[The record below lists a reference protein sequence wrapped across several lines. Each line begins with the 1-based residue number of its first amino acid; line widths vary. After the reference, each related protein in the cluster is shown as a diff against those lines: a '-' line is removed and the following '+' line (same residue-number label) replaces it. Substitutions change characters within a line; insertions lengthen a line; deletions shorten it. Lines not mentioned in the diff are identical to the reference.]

1 MDGQVVREDVGD
13 VPGEVIGDDKVM
25 ECDGLW
31 GGEVW
36 ITVEVEALEIA
47 DGGEVER
54 VLDRRR
60 DRRGRDREDG
70 GGDLVGR

>member
-36 ITVEVEALEIA
+36 IAVVEALEIA

>member
-1 MDGQVVREDVGD
+1 VDGQVVREDVGD

-36 ITVEVEALEIA
+36 IAVVEALEIA

>member
-1 MDGQVVREDVGD
+1 MDGQVVRKDVGD

-36 ITVEVEALEIA
+36 IAVVEALEIA
-47 DGGEVER
+47 DGGEV
-54 VLDRRR
+54 VDRRR
-60 DRRGRDREDG
+60 DRRGRDSEDG

>member
-1 MDGQVVREDVGD
+1 M
-13 VPGEVIGDDKVM
+13 
-25 ECDGLW
+25 
-31 GGEVW
+31 W
-36 ITVEVEALEIA
+36 IAVVEALEIA

>member
-36 ITVEVEALEIA
+36 IAVLEALEIA

-54 VLDRRR
+54 VLDRWR